1 VARTGDIG
9 VFKILSESGVAA
21 GVRRIEAV
29 TGEGAL
35 DWIAGGEGVL
45 KQVATV
51 VKGTREDLPAR
62 VAQLADRVRV
72 LERETDRLRDR
83 LASGGGR
90 DLAQTAVDVG
100 GVKVLAT
107 RVDGADGKS
116 LRTLVDQLRNRL
128 GSGVVVIGAVE
139 DDKVRL
145 VAGVTPDLT
154 RKLKAGALIRRV
166 AEQVGGRGG
175 GRDDF
180 AQAGGTEPDKLDAA
194 LADVV
199 RTVAETLAAG

>member
-1 VARTGDIG
+1 
-9 VFKILSESGVAA
+9 
-21 GVRRIEAV
+21 
-29 TGEGAL
+29 
-35 DWIAGGEGVL
+35 
-45 KQVATV
+45 
-51 VKGTREDLPAR
+51 
-62 VAQLADRVRV
+62 VAQLTERVRT
-72 LERETDRLRDR
+72 LERESERLRSR
-83 LASGGGR
+83 LATGGGQ

-107 RVDGADGKS
+107 RLDGADSKS
-116 LRTLVDQLRNRL
+116 LRALVDQLRDKL
-128 GSGVVVIGAVE
+128 GSAVIVIGTVE

-154 RKLKAGALIRRV
+154 GRLKAGALIRTV

-180 AQAGGTEPDKLDAA
+180 AQAGGTEPSKLDAA

-199 RTVAETLAAG
+199 PAVRRLLAAA